1 MKVPRKLNTA
11 DSLSDPVPDFF
22 STPAANSSH
31 TDEGRSAKHLL
42 CSALFSSGISCAAF
56 PVSAAPGPSCA
67 RTHTHTKTHT
77 YTFIAGSSSVVCTN
91 KHINSFVFPLCLSV
105 SRRLKPVW
113 FYLYCFS
120 LGPKLYLF
128 YSKACT
134 HLGPESAY
142 SSIHWFTAMHMV
154 LPQRDSA
161 IL

>member
-1 MKVPRKLNTA
+1 MRGDLP
-11 DSLSDPVPDFF
+11 SI
-22 STPAANSSH
+22 SS
-31 TDEGRSAKHLL
+31 AVL
-42 CSALFSSGISCAAF
+42 CSPLGLAALHSQCQQHQGHHAH
-56 PVSAAPGPSCA
+56 A
-67 RTHTHTKTHT
+67 RAHTHTKTHT

>member
-1 MKVPRKLNTA
+1 M
-11 DSLSDPVPDFF
+11 
-22 STPAANSSH
+22 
-31 TDEGRSAKHLL
+31 
-42 CSALFSSGISCAAF
+42 
-56 PVSAAPGPSCA
+56 

-77 YTFIAGSSSVVCTN
+77 YTFIAGSSSVVYTN
-91 KHINSFVFPLCLSV
+91 KHINSFVFPLCFSV
-105 SRRLKPVW
+105 SRRLTPVW

-154 LPQRDSA
+154 LPQRDSG
-161 IL
+161 ILLDNKTFQKLLHCCNDRTEVLVALKSAHMIQEHSLC